1 MEVTYV
7 AVMLDSKEMLV
18 NSAMTSMNVQ
28 PGVIFVLKILYAA
41 ILTEVMNAGVLMG
54 TMVTVS
60 YVQISMSVLIQLT
73 ILVI

>member
-1 MEVTYV
+1 MYV
-7 AVMLDSKEMLV
+7 AVRLDSKEMLV

-41 ILTEVMNAGVLMG
+41 ILTEAMNADVLMD
-54 TMVTVS
+54 TMVMVS
-60 YVQISMSVLIQLT
+60 YAQISMSVLIQLT

>member
-1 MEVTYV
+1 MAVTYV

-28 PGVIFVLKILYAA
+28 PGVIFVLQILYAA

-54 TMVTVS
+54 TMVMVS

>member
-1 MEVTYV
+1 MAVTYV

-28 PGVIFVLKILYAA
+28 PGVIFVLQILYAA

-54 TMVTVS
+54 TMVMVS
-60 YVQISMSVLIQLT
+60 YVQISMNVLIQLT